1 MSRPLR
7 NAEVKSVPWYCAS
20 TIIIL
25 SATAGV
31 LGWFVLHLR
40 EAMSAQKEA
49 LEATKA
55 TVEALKTQ
63 SDLKVE
69 PMKETIS
76 SKDAA
81 IQALEAQLSAAVERK
96 ALAEEKLSA
105 SQQHLNQLL
114 SSLPA
119 EIRRMI
125 QAEVEEERRL
135 TTRTAGTM
143 FFNFGYYLGVTNL
156 SALALHVQSLV
167 FSRLEK
173 EKLSILDYAI
183 RGAAEYL
190 RDSVLFLYR
199 ERRVALGRLV
209 ELINL
214 PGEVKTPQAMLD
226 QLDELHSA
234 EQMARDSG
242 MSMASE
248 VNALSSMQ
256 GFPLELP

>member
-1 MSRPLR
+1 MMSRPLR

-96 ALAEEKLSA
+96 ALAEGKLSA
-105 SQQHLNQLL
+105 SQQHLNQ
-114 SSLPA
+114 
-119 EIRRMI
+119 
-125 QAEVEEERRL
+125 
-135 TTRTAGTM
+135 
-143 FFNFGYYLGVTNL
+143 
-156 SALALHVQSLV
+156 SALFVTCRNSPHDTGRSRGGKKAHYANGGDHVLQLRIL
-167 FSRLEK
+167 SR
-173 EKLSILDYAI
+173 
-183 RGAAEYL
+183 
-190 RDSVLFLYR
+190 
-199 ERRVALGRLV
+199 
-209 ELINL
+209 
-214 PGEVKTPQAMLD
+214 
-226 QLDELHSA
+226 
-234 EQMARDSG
+234 
-242 MSMASE
+242 
-248 VNALSSMQ
+248 
-256 GFPLELP
+256 